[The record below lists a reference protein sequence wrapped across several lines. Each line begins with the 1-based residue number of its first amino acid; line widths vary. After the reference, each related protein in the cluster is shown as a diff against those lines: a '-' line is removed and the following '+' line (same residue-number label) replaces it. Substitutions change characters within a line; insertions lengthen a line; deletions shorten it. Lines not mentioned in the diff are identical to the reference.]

1 MGNDYMEKQAGPMF
15 KKLFNILAD
24 LKKPKII
31 KGTVENPIMF
41 NKPRVKINKAK
52 VNSFSNQ
59 TVAPSVRYA
68 DLSVPTKERLK
79 DILAIRRQQNKRNTL
94 FYRLKEFLRLNKKQK
109 QQIPSSYYTSPET
122 PRQQVI
128 NLSNRL
134 KNKIE
139 GIDYNNH
146 IDLKTLEA
154 ARDLKNGYS
163 YRRQYSP
170 SLSFFTRSEA
180 KDPFVAV
187 PDFTNPDLT
196 RAANAAAKLAPAG
209 EDYIKANSL
218 IPNIERSHNVDGLI
232 ANGIEQST
240 GQRFRILR
248 PGQPHINGVTTRNQ
262 SVYETMNAP
271 NSPLSNIAHSEI
283 YIPYD
288 KTIVN
293 DAFRA
298 AGIPSSAIPKPVV
311 GTELWGTQGTLFRG
325 SSKENLL
332 KEVPENLFSKS
343 DAKLVNQH
351 IGEIHNLTQPHGWIP
366 QYIDHPYTDWRWYTP
381 SLRRALGY
389 ADKIDPVTGR
399 NLTRFN
405 EHDMFIKIPVSVYRQ
420 LAANAPKNPNL
431 PTQKQFR
438 NLAKDIRDI
447 YQYGRLPSSAW
458 QLV

>member
-1 MGNDYMEKQAGPMF
+1 MGNDYMEKQAGPML
-15 KKLFNILAD
+15 KKIFNILAD
-24 LKKPKII
+24 LRKPKII

-52 VNSFSNQ
+52 INSFSDK
-59 TVAPSVRYA
+59 TVLPSIRYA

-79 DILAIRRQQNKRNTL
+79 DILASRRQQQSKRNTL
-94 FYRLKEFLRLNKKQK
+94 FYRLKEFLGLNKKQK
-109 QQIPSSYYTSPET
+109 QRIPSSYYASPET
-122 PRQQVI
+122 PRQQVL
-128 NLSNRL
+128 NLVNRI
-134 KNKIE
+134 KKKIK
-139 GIDYNNH
+139 GIDYNDH
-146 IDLKTLEA
+146 VDLKTLEA

-180 KDPFVAV
+180 KAPFAAV

-248 PGQPHINGVTTRNQ
+248 PGQPHINGDTTRNP
-262 SVYETMNAP
+262 SVYETINAP

-283 YIPYD
+283 YVPYD

-298 AGIPSSAIPKPVV
+298 AGIPSSAIPKPVE
-311 GTELWGTQGTLFRG
+311 GTSLWGNQGTLFRG
-325 SSKENLL
+325 SNKENLL
-332 KEVPENLFSKS
+332 KEVPENLFSKA

-351 IGEIHNLTQPHGWIP
+351 IREIDNLTQGGIP
-366 QYIDHPYTDWRWYTP
+366 QYITHPYTGWRWYTP

-389 ADKIDPVTGR
+389 ADKVDPVTGR
-399 NLTRFN
+399 NLTRFK
-405 EHDMFIKIPVSVYRQ
+405 EHDMFVKVPVSVYKQ
-420 LAANAPKNPNL
+420 LAVNAPKNPNL

-438 NLAKDIRDI
+438 DLAKDIRDI
-447 YQYGRLPSSAW
+447 YQHGRLPNSAW
-458 QLV
+458 QLL